1 MLPEFCRKP
10 VVIRIEIMKEFI
22 LCVTAV
28 AEVFPDGQKITTAIV
43 EFDREIDSEKLSPTL
58 FSVKDRNI
66 TKIYANAEPARA
78 AKGKNGRYV
87 VIELSL
93 EDADAWVLSR
103 PAPPPGKPG
112 GPPGPRGPFPQ
123 IPLRVRKPL
132 RLRVEQL
139 DKVAAMDG
147 TSLPASR
154 TELVSTKASQPIVE
168 DFRQYEYKHLQY
180 NLFFPKEYDEE
191 KSYPLVMFIAD
202 ASANSDDPFLPL
214 VQGIGGV
221 IWATQ
226 EEQAKHPCFVLVPQI
241 PHGIPLTRDDFTVSP
256 ELETIKDL
264 LDDVVSRYSIDKNR
278 IYTTGQSQGC
288 MASCELNVRYPDYFA
303 ASLLVS
309 GQWNPETMAAKLTKK
324 NLFIALSE
332 GGPREFPGMNAVVAA
347 LEGAGANVARATL
360 NARKSKEELNTDV
373 KELIATGANI
383 LYAIYDAK
391 TVLPDDGK
399 EYPQI
404 AHHFRGWEITCGIEA
419 IRDWLFSKA
428 NSRP

>member
-1 MLPEFCRKP
+1 
-10 VVIRIEIMKEFI
+10 MKEHI
-22 LCVTAV
+22 QNVTAL
-28 AEVFPDGQKITTAIV
+28 AEVFPDGQKLTAAIV
-43 EFDREIDSEKLSPTL
+43 EFDRDIVNEKITPAL
-58 FSVKDRNI
+58 FSVKGRTV
-66 TKIYANAEPARA
+66 TKIYANTEPVQAAR
-78 AKGKNGRYV
+78 GKNGKYV
-87 VIELSL
+87 IIELSP
-93 EDADAWVLSR
+93 EDANAWIL
-103 PAPPPGKPG
+103 PKPDFTTGNPG
-112 GPPGPRGPFPQ
+112 GPRGQGGSGGQGGTGGHNGQVHGMPPR
-123 IPLRVRKPL
+123 IRKPL
-132 RLRVEQL
+132 ILSVKQL
-139 DKVAAMDG
+139 DDIAAVDG
-147 TSLPASR
+147 TVLPACKN
-154 TELVSTKASQPIVE
+154 EIVSEKVFQPIVE
-168 DFRQYEYKHLQY
+168 DFRQYEYKGMQY
-180 NLFFPKEYDEE
+180 NLFIPRDYDET
-191 KSYPLVMFIAD
+191 KLYPVVMFIAD
-202 ASANSDDPFLPL
+202 AGDNSDDPFLPL
-214 VQGIGGV
+214 VDGIGGV
-221 IWATQ
+221 VWATI
-226 EEQAKHPCFVLVPQI
+226 EVQAKHPCFVLVPQI
-241 PHGIPLTRDDFTVSP
+241 PHGIPLTKDDFTVSP

-332 GGPREFPGMNAVVAA
+332 GGPKEFPGMNAVVAA

-404 AHHFRGWEITCGIEA
+404 AHHFRGWEITYGIEA
-419 IRDWLFSKA
+419 VRDWLFSKA